1 MNKIYQ
7 GDVGTQIIL
16 DCGSDISTATVRKIK
31 ARKPSGALVEWNAAA
46 SGSNSITYT
55 TQANDI
61 DEAGS
66 WSIQAY
72 IELPGWAG
80 RGETFTFSVLGIYK

>member
-16 DCGSDISTATVRKIK
+16 DCGSDISAATMRKIK
-31 ARKPSGALVEWNAAA
+31 ARKPSGALVEWTAAA

-55 TQANDI
+55 TLTADI
-61 DEAGS
+61 DEAGN
-66 WSIQAY
+66 WQLQAY
-72 IELPGWAG
+72 IEIAG
-80 RGETFTFSVLGIYK
+80 GKFSGETFRISVAKAFA